1 MSKTIPPTCPE
12 PETGRTY
19 WRSLDQVSDTPE
31 FREWLHREFPAGA
44 SEMTDPVT
52 RRHFVKIMSASFA
65 LAGVGLGLTGCR
77 RPVEKVEPFGKQ
89 PEGYIHGVPSF
100 YATAMP
106 TRTGAV
112 PLVAKSH
119 DGRPVKVEGNSMY
132 PGGNGGT
139 DRFAQASILNLYDPD
154 RSRDYVNGNS
164 VSAPEA
170 AFDFLT
176 GISKKFLANQGE
188 GLAILAEPAQSP
200 SRERLLALVNGV
212 MPKAKFFTH
221 DPLDSG
227 AHVAAASQVFG
238 QNVKPTFRYDK
249 AEIIVSLDCDFLGT
263 EEELGANIRR
273 FAASRRIETPA
284 DNINRLYVIE
294 SLMTLTGANAD
305 HRLRVPSSSLVKVA
319 SALASAAGVSG
330 VSAEALSGDVAK
342 WVAECAKDL
351 AEHKGKSLVVAG
363 AGQSMAVHALAYA
376 INATL
381 GNLGKTV
388 EFAAAGRP
396 TDVLKDLAN
405 DLNDG
410 KVDTLVLLGG
420 NPVYTAPVDLNWAA
434 TQRKAKTVV
443 RLGYY
448 RDETSAGC
456 DWHLPL
462 AHYLESW
469 GDAYT
474 AEGVLV
480 PVQPLIAPLF
490 GGLTELEVL
499 ARIAGVQTVGSYEI
513 VRETF
518 AGIAGGDVEAKWR
531 KFLHDGFLAAVA
543 PKAVS
548 VSLIASAVTKAIAA
562 ATGDVAGGGK
572 LEVVIRP
579 DPKMDDGRFNNN
591 GWMLELPD
599 PVTKVTW
606 DNVISVSRKTAS
618 ELKLNNNDVIRVEVG
633 GRSVEGPVY
642 VQPGQADDSLGM
654 TLGWGRPN
662 PGRVGTGTGY
672 NAYSIRTSTG
682 RSVLV
687 GATVTKT
694 GKVNKVSCT
703 QEHWSMEGRP
713 IIREAN
719 LEQFRQHPDFVNSL
733 NMHMPPAPKGEKEW
747 PKSLY
752 PNPLDEAMKS
762 AHHQWGMSIDLNMCV
777 GCSACVL
784 ACQSENNIPIV
795 GKDQVNRGREMHW
808 LRLDRYYTTVKD
820 TFTKKPAVP
829 GRDETQ
835 QYQDWIDNVQVVNQ
849 PMLCQHCEAAPCE
862 SVCPVN
868 ATAHDNEGLNVM
880 AYNRCVGTRYCSN
893 NCPYKVRR
901 FNFFDYNK
909 RPNDYGKVHK
919 GGPLDLGN
927 LYKGPFK
934 TRPDDEWDLLKM
946 AKNPEVTVRMRGVM
960 EKCTFCLQR
969 IESAKI
975 ATKVKAGASGN
986 VVVPTDSFTTAC
998 AQACPAGAIV
1008 FGNIAD
1014 PESRVTKLKAQS
1026 RDYSVLEF
1034 LLTKPRLTYLAK
1046 VRNPNKAMPDY
1057 YEAPNSLQ
1065 EYGVKM
1071 HTDNP
1076 FEGHHG
1082 GGHEA
1087 GHEAAGAGHAAEQ
1100 KGAH

>member
-19 WRSLDQVSDTPE
+19 WRSLDQISDTPE
-31 FREWLHREFPAGA
+31 FKEWLHREFPAGA
-44 SEMTDPVT
+44 SELTDPVT

-77 RPVEKVEPFGKQ
+77 RPVEKIEPFGKQ
-89 PEGYIHGVPSF
+89 PEGYVHGVASN

-112 PLVAKSH
+112 PLVVKSH
-119 DGRPVKVEGNSMY
+119 DGRPVKVEGNAMY

-154 RSRDYVNGNS
+154 RSRDFVKGNS
-164 VSAPEA
+164 VSTPEA

-176 GISKKFLANQGE
+176 GVSKKFLSNQGK

-200 SRERLLALVNGV
+200 SRDRLVALITGI
-212 MPKAKFFTH
+212 MPEAKFFTH

-227 AHVAAASQVFG
+227 AHIAAASQVFG
-238 QNVKPTFRYDK
+238 QPVKPTFRYDK
-249 AEIIVSLDCDFLGT
+249 ADVILSLDCDFLGT

-273 FAASRRIETPA
+273 FASGRKMEKPE
-284 DNINRLYVIE
+284 DHLNRLYIIE

-305 HRLRVPSSSLVKVA
+305 HRLRVPSSLISKA
-319 SALASAAGVSG
+319 AGALAAAAGVSG
-330 VSAEALSGDVAK
+330 ISAESLAGDAAK
-342 WVAECAKDL
+342 WVTECANDL
-351 AEHKGKSLVVAG
+351 MAHKGKSLVVAG

-376 INATL
+376 MNVAL
-381 GNLGKTV
+381 GNVGKTI
-388 EFAAAGRP
+388 EFTAVNRP
-396 TDVLKDLAN
+396 VDSLKDLAN

-410 KVDTLVLLGG
+410 KVDTLVVLGG
-420 NPVYTAPVDLNWAA
+420 NPAYTAPVDFNWSA
-434 TQRKAKTVV
+434 TQRKAKSVV

-448 RDETSAGC
+448 QDETSEGC
-456 DWHLPL
+456 DWHLPA

-469 GDAYT
+469 GDART

-490 GGLTELEVL
+490 NGLTEIEVL

-518 AGIAGGDVEAKWR
+518 AGIAGGNVEAAWR
-531 KFLHDGFLAAVA
+531 KFLHDGFHAAAA
-543 PKAVS
+543 PKTVS
-548 VSLIASAVTKAIAA
+548 VSLISSAVTKAVNAVK
-562 ATGDVAGGGK
+562 GEVAGNGK
-572 LEVVIRP
+572 YEVVIRP

-599 PVTKVTW
+599 PITKVTW
-606 DNVISVSRKTAS
+606 DNVICMSRKTAS
-618 ELKLNNNDVIRVEVG
+618 SLSVANNDVIKVTVG
-633 GRSVEGPVY
+633 GHSVEGPVY
-642 VQPGQADDSLGM
+642 VQPGMADDSLGL
-654 TLGWGRPN
+654 TLGWGRSK

-672 NAYSIRTSTG
+672 NAYSIRTNNS
-682 RSVLV
+682 RHIAV

-694 GKVNKVSCT
+694 GKVNKLSCT

-713 IIREAN
+713 VIREAN
-719 LEQFRQHPDFVNSL
+719 LDQFREHPEFVESMK
-733 NMHMPPAPKGEKEW
+733 MHEPPPREGTKEW
-747 PKSLY
+747 PTPLY

-762 AHHQWGMSIDLNMCV
+762 AHHQWGMSVDLNMCV

-808 LRLDRYYTTVKD
+808 LRLDRYYTTDKAK
-820 TFTKKPAVP
+820 FSQKPAVP
-829 GRDETQ
+829 VIESKQ
-835 QYQDWIDNVQVVNQ
+835 QYESWIDDVQVINQ
-849 PMLCQHCEAAPCE
+849 PMMCQHCEAAPCE

-975 ATKVKAGASGN
+975 SAKVKAAGTTFDK
-986 VVVPTDSFTTAC
+986 VPTDSFTTAC

-1014 PESRVTKLKAQS
+1014 PESRVSKLKQLG

-1046 VRNPNKAMPDY
+1046 IRNPNKAMPDY

-1071 HTDNP
+1071 HTDHP
-1076 FEGHHG
+1076 LEGHHG
-1082 GGHEA
+1082 GGHGG
-1087 GHEAAGAGHAAEQ
+1087 GHEAEAGHAAE

>member
-1 MSKTIPPTCPE
+1 M
-12 PETGRTY
+12 GRC
-19 WRSLDQVSDTPE
+19 RKCDSCLSVID
-31 FREWLHREFPAGA
+31 FR
-44 SEMTDPVT
+44 
-52 RRHFVKIMSASFA
+52 
-65 LAGVGLGLTGCR
+65 
-77 RPVEKVEPFGKQ
+77 
-89 PEGYIHGVPSF
+89 
-100 YATAMP
+100 
-106 TRTGAV
+106 
-112 PLVAKSH
+112 
-119 DGRPVKVEGNSMY
+119 
-132 PGGNGGT
+132 
-139 DRFAQASILNLYDPD
+139 
-154 RSRDYVNGNS
+154 
-164 VSAPEA
+164 
-170 AFDFLT
+170 
-176 GISKKFLANQGE
+176 
-188 GLAILAEPAQSP
+188 
-200 SRERLLALVNGV
+200 
-212 MPKAKFFTH
+212 
-221 DPLDSG
+221 
-227 AHVAAASQVFG
+227 
-238 QNVKPTFRYDK
+238 
-249 AEIIVSLDCDFLGT
+249 
-263 EEELGANIRR
+263 
-273 FAASRRIETPA
+273 
-284 DNINRLYVIE
+284 
-294 SLMTLTGANAD
+294 
-305 HRLRVPSSSLVKVA
+305 
-319 SALASAAGVSG
+319 
-330 VSAEALSGDVAK
+330 
-342 WVAECAKDL
+342 

-363 AGQSMAVHALAYA
+363 AGQSLAVHALAYA
-376 INATL
+376 INSAL
-381 GNLGKTV
+381 GNLGKTI
-388 EFAAAGRP
+388 EFAAGERTA
-396 TDVLKDLAN
+396 DSLKDLAN

-410 KVDTLVLLGG
+410 KVDTLLILGG
-420 NPVYTAPVDLNWAA
+420 NPAYTAPVDLNWAA

-448 RDETSAGC
+448 QDETSAGC
-456 DWHLPL
+456 DWHLPA

-469 GDAYT
+469 GDART
-474 AEGVLV
+474 SDGVLV

-499 ARIAGVQTVGSYEI
+499 ARLAGVQTVGAYEI

-518 AGIAGGDVEAKWR
+518 ASIAGADVEAKWR
-531 KFLHDGFLAAVA
+531 KFLHDGFLAVAA
-543 PKAVS
+543 PKAVT
-548 VSLIASAVTKAIAA
+548 VSLLASAVTKAVAA
-562 ATGDVAGGGK
+562 AKGDVAGDGK

-618 ELKLNNNDVIRVEVG
+618 ALKLNNNDVIRVEVG
-633 GRSVEGPVY
+633 GHSVEGPVY
-642 VQPGQADDSLGM
+642 VQPGQADDSLGL
-654 TLGWGRPN
+654 TLGWGRTN

-672 NAYSIRTSTG
+672 NAFSIRTSSG

-719 LEQFRQHPDFVNSL
+719 LEQFREKPDFVNAL
-733 NMHMPPAPKGEKEW
+733 KLHEPPPPEGAKEW

-752 PNPLDEAMKS
+752 PNPLDAVKPS
-762 AHHQWGMSIDLNMCV
+762 AHHQWGMSVDLNMCV

-795 GKDQVNRGREMHW
+795 GKEQVRKGREMHW

-820 TFTKKPAVP
+820 VFAKKPSVP
-829 GRDETQ
+829 VLEAKQ
-835 QYQDWIDNVQVVNQ
+835 QYESWIDDVQVITQ
-849 PMLCQHCEAAPCE
+849 PMMCQHCEAAPCE

-868 ATAHDNEGLNVM
+868 ATAHDDEGLNVM

-909 RPNDYGKVHK
+909 RPITE
-919 GGPLDLGN
+919 
-927 LYKGPFK
+927 LYKGPLGK
-934 TRPDDEWDLLKM
+934 RKDDEWDLLKM

-969 IESAKI
+969 IETAKI
-975 ATKVKAGASGN
+975 EAKVKAGGTTFEK
-986 VVVPTDSFTTAC
+986 VPTDSFTTAC

-1014 PESRVTKLKAQS
+1014 PESRVSKLKHQS

-1046 VRNPNKAMPDY
+1046 IRNPNKAMPDY

-1071 HTDNP
+1071 HTDHP
-1076 FEGHHG
+1076 LEAHHG
-1082 GGHEA
+1082 GGHGAE
-1087 GHEAAGAGHAAEQ
+1087 HEAAGAGHGAE

>member
-1 MSKTIPPTCPE
+1 MSKTIPPICPE

-19 WRSLDQVSDTPE
+19 WRSLDQISDTPE

-77 RPVEKVEPFGKQ
+77 RPVEKIEPFGKQ
-89 PEGYIHGVPSF
+89 PEGYIHGVAAY

-112 PLVAKSH
+112 PLVVKSH
-119 DGRPVKVEGNSMY
+119 DGRPVKVEGNSLY

-139 DRFAQASILNLYDPD
+139 DRFTQASILNLYDPD
-154 RSRDYVNGNS
+154 RSRDFVKGGI
-164 VSAPEA
+164 VSAPEP

-176 GISKKFLANQGE
+176 GVSKKFLANQGE
-188 GLAILAEPAQSP
+188 GLAILAEPANSP
-200 SRERLLALVNGV
+200 SRDRLVALIDGV

-227 AHVAAASQVFG
+227 AHAAAATQVFG
-238 QNVKPTFRYDK
+238 QPVKPAFRYDK
-249 AEIIVSLDCDFLGT
+249 ADIIVSLDCDFLGT
-263 EEELGANIRR
+263 EEEVGTSISRFSKGRR
-273 FAASRRIETPA
+273 LEKPT
-284 DNINRLYVIE
+284 DNLNRLYIIE

-305 HRLRVPSSSLVKVA
+305 HRLRVPSSSVLTAAK
-319 SALASAAGVSG
+319 ALAAAAGVSG
-330 VSAEALSGDVAK
+330 ISAESLAGDAAK
-342 WVAECAKDL
+342 WVVECANDL
-351 AEHKGKSLVVAG
+351 VAHKGKCLVVAG

-376 INATL
+376 INASL
-381 GNLGKTV
+381 GNIGKTV
-388 EFAAAGRP
+388 EFTAASKPAD
-396 TDVLKDLAN
+396 TLKDLSN

-410 KVDTLVLLGG
+410 KVDTLVVLGG
-420 NPVYTAPVDLNWAA
+420 NPAYTAPVDFNWAA

-448 RDETSAGC
+448 QDETSEGC
-456 DWHLPL
+456 DWHLPA

-469 GDAYT
+469 GDART
-474 AEGVLV
+474 SDGTLV

-490 GGLTELEVL
+490 GGLTEIEVL
-499 ARIAGVQTVGSYEI
+499 ARLAGVQTVGGYEI

-518 AGIAGGDVEAKWR
+518 AGLAGANVEAAWR
-531 KFLHDGFLAAVA
+531 TFLHDGFLATAA
-543 PKAVS
+543 PKSVAVT
-548 VSLIASAVTKAIAA
+548 LIASAVTKAIAA
-562 ATGDVAGGGK
+562 AKGEVAGGGK

-579 DPKMDDGRFNNN
+579 DAKMDDGRFNNN

-599 PVTKVTW
+599 PITKVTW
-606 DNVISVSRKTAS
+606 DNVISMSRQTAS
-618 ELKLNNNDVIRVEVG
+618 SLKLVNDEVVRVTVG
-633 GRSVEGPVY
+633 SHSVEGPVY
-642 VQPGQADDSLGM
+642 VQPGQADDSIGV
-654 TLGWGRPN
+654 TLGWGRSKS
-662 PGRVGTGTGY
+662 GRVGKGTGF
-672 NAYSIRTSTG
+672 NAYAIRTSAA
-682 RSVLV
+682 RHVVV

-694 GKVNKVSCT
+694 GKVNNVSCT

-719 LEQFRQHPDFVNSL
+719 LEQFRALPDFVEKL
-733 NMHMPPAPKGEKEW
+733 KLHEPPKPKDATEW
-747 PKSLY
+747 PVSLY
-752 PNPLDEAMKS
+752 PNPLDKTKLS
-762 AHHQWGMSIDLNMCV
+762 AHHQWGMSVDLNMCV

-795 GKDQVNRGREMHW
+795 GKEQVRKGREMHW
-808 LRLDRYYTTVKD
+808 LRLDRYYTTDKK
-820 TFTKKPAVP
+820 TFGDKPSMPV
-829 GRDETQ
+829 RENKQ
-835 QYQDWIDNVQVVNQ
+835 QFESWIDDVQVITQ
-849 PMLCQHCEAAPCE
+849 PMMCQHCESAPCE

-868 ATAHDNEGLNVM
+868 ATAHDDEGLNVM

-909 RPNDYGKVHK
+909 RPIDQ
-919 GGPLDLGN
+919 
-927 LYKGPFK
+927 LYKGPLGK
-934 TRPDDEWDLLKM
+934 RKDDEWDLLKM

-969 IESAKI
+969 IETAKI
-975 ATKVKAGASGN
+975 AQKVKAGASGD
-986 VVVPTDSFTTAC
+986 VVVPRDSFTTAC

-1008 FGNIAD
+1008 FGNVSD
-1014 PESRVTKLKAQS
+1014 PESRVSKLKQQS

-1071 HTDNP
+1071 DTENP
-1076 FEGHHG
+1076 LEQQHG

-1087 GHEAAGAGHAAEQ
+1087 AGHAAE